1 MADSS
6 FWDVPFIVVDVET
19 TGPDGIRNRI
29 MDFAAVTTIGGEIT
43 DEYSSLINP
52 HQYIP
57 PYIISMTGI
66 TYKMAFNAP
75 EPEEILPQARKLFN
89 REGAVFVAHNASF
102 DWQFVNQSFK
112 NFKLES
118 ISVPKLC
125 TLKLARRLI
134 TKAQKKNLGALSEY
148 FGIKIKDRH
157 RALGDAHATALI
169 LVELLGILESEHDI
183 TTLDELLVFQNK
195 TARQFKPPEKT
206 WARVEPILETLPD
219 EPGVY
224 YFSDSDD
231 KLMYVGKAKSLKE
244 RVKSYFSVEAVLSK
258 KIAAMVKRV
267 HNIRWECTETE
278 LAALLM
284 ESREIKRLQ
293 PPVNVM
299 EKAFHEYPFVRITNE
314 ELPRI
319 EVCSSIEDDGAE
331 YYGPFKSRRLTE
343 QLVETIKKQFRIRKC
358 DGPRKYAAD
367 HKPCFY
373 SHIEGCFAPC
383 SDADSTKKYI
393 EEVEKV
399 RRHLSGYS
407 DGAVAILRKKML
419 EHSENLEF
427 EKAALIKAQIAEL
440 SRLLDRRISGSAS
453 VNEAN
458 YIMIIPASVR
468 YRTLQLFYVRSGSL
482 RWQATIGRKA
492 DLGEIL
498 QQVDE
503 IFGDPPQKLHKFSP
517 EEINELKIITSWTY
531 RLRESARFVYSAD
544 TTLYQMKQ
552 EIEATIRNFRFE
564 DETEPEI
571 QIGDEEGFV
580 PIDQDNPFVD

>member
-1 MADSS
+1 
-6 FWDVPFIVVDVET
+6 
-19 TGPDGIRNRI
+19 

-112 NFKLES
+112 NYKLEA
-118 ISVPKLC
+118 ITVPKLC

-134 TKAQKKNLGALSEY
+134 NKSQKKNLGALSEY

-169 LVELLGILESEHDI
+169 LIELLGILESEHDI
-183 TTLDELLVFQNK
+183 STLDELLVFQNK
-195 TARQFKPPEKT
+195 SARQFKPPEKT
-206 WARVEPILETLPD
+206 WQRVEPILETLPD

-224 YFSDSDD
+224 YFFDSDD
-231 KLMYVGKAKSLKE
+231 KLMYVGKAKSLKD

-258 KIAAMVKRV
+258 KIASMVKRV
-267 HNIRWECTETE
+267 HNIKWECTETE

-293 PPVNVM
+293 PPVNIM
-299 EKAFHEYPFVRITNE
+299 DKAYHEYPFVRITNE
-314 ELPRI
+314 ELPRL
-319 EVCSSIEDDGAE
+319 EVCSSIEGDGAE

-358 DGPRKYAAD
+358 DGLKKFSPE

-383 SDADSTKKYI
+383 SDEKARQQYL
-393 EEVEKV
+393 EEIEKV

-407 DGAVAILRKKML
+407 DGAVAILRKKMM

-427 EKAALIKAQIAEL
+427 EKAALIKAQIGEL

-458 YIMIIPASVR
+458 YIMIIPASDR
-468 YRTLQLFYVRSGSL
+468 YKTLQLFYVRSGCL
-482 RWQATIGRKA
+482 RWQTTIGRKA
-492 DLGEIL
+492 ALEEIL
-498 QQVDE
+498 GKIDE
-503 IFGDPPQKLHKFSP
+503 IFAQPSQSLHSFSP

-531 RLRESARFVYSAD
+531 RLRETARFVYSAD
-544 TTLYQMKQ
+544 STIERMKE
-552 EIEATIRNFRFE
+552 EIESAIRNFKFS
-564 DETEPEI
+564 DEHDTTPEI
-571 QIGDEEGFV
+571 ADEEGFA
-580 PIDQDNPFVD
+580 PIDQDNPFLD